1 MNKKKLISFLIIFFN
16 LFEFERCF
24 LFSVIIAIYNA
35 GKYLDDSICSLIN
48 QTIGFSKIEIILVN
62 DGSTDQTEEI
72 CLQYQ
77 KKYKNNIIYIKIKH
91 SGVSKARNEGMNH
104 AHGKFINFLDADDKW
119 DYQAFNYINLFFK
132 INKDIDFVAGR
143 IKFFEEDKKYH
154 PLDYKFYKT
163 RVVNLSQEYN
173 SIQLSASSSIFRK
186 SSIAGKYFKEDV
198 FFCED
203 SLFVNNILLIK
214 PIMGLI
220 KEAIYYLFS
229 RYYSTSME

>member
-77 KKYKNNIIYIKIKH
+77 KKYKNN
-91 SGVSKARNEGMNH
+91 
-104 AHGKFINFLDADDKW
+104 
-119 DYQAFNYINLFFK
+119 NL
-132 INKDIDFVAGR
+132 
-143 IKFFEEDKKYH
+143 
-154 PLDYKFYKT
+154 YK
-163 RVVNLSQEYN
+163 N
-173 SIQLSASSSIFRK
+173 
-186 SSIAGKYFKEDV
+186 
-198 FFCED
+198 
-203 SLFVNNILLIK
+203 
-214 PIMGLI
+214 
-220 KEAIYYLFS
+220 
-229 RYYSTSME
+229 